1 MLQKV
6 NVTEAVNNVSGL
18 YLYEKIARFNGNVIS
33 VVQVENRTLD
43 FHVHEHSDELFLVLE
58 GDFTVETDDG
68 RVTLAPG
75 EMVIVPKGT
84 RHRPVVTSLVKVMQ
98 IELEGTLNKQN
109 SGTLYEP

>member
-1 MLQKV
+1 MLTKV
-6 NVTEAVNNVSGL
+6 NLLGAANAVKGL
-18 YLYEKIARFNGNVIS
+18 YQYDKVGRLNGHVLS

-43 FHVHEHSDELFLVLE
+43 FHVHEQSDELFFVLE
-58 GDFTVETDDG
+58 GRFTVETDDG
-68 RVTLAPG
+68 QVTLAPG
-75 EMVIVPKGT
+75 EMVIVPKGM